1 MAEPNDAVRGRA
13 YAIWEAE
20 GRPHGRD
27 EAHWLEAVRQL
38 LAEAAADVFVPETP
52 TKAPSKKVAA
62 AKPARAEAKPV
73 KETPKRVAA
82 KAKPVEPV
90 PPATKKPA
98 RAKAS
103 PAP

>member
-1 MAEPNDAVRGRA
+1 MTPDETRVRIRA

-38 LAEAAADVFVPETP
+38 LAEEAADVAIPAKP
-52 TKAPSKKVAA
+52 AKAPAKKVAA
-62 AKPARAEAKPV
+62 AKPAKAEAKPV
-73 KETPKRVAA
+73 AEAPKKVARLA
-82 KAKPVEPV
+82 PVEAV

-98 RAKAS
+98 RAKVS